1 MRALKLLAVGVG
13 LLVPAVALAQAAPSY
28 GFATYAARINAAG
41 NIAASTGL
49 QSVSHTGTGTFDL
62 VFARDINTCVPAAS
76 ILTVA
81 PGMLNV
87 ILKAGANNT
96 FTVAT
101 YSPSGIASDRAFSI
115 IVSCGP

>member
-1 MRALKLLAVGVG
+1 MRTLKLLAVGVS
-13 LLVPAVALAQAAPSY
+13 LLVPAAAQAQATY
-28 GFATYAARINAAG
+28 GFATYAARVNAAG

-49 QSVSHTGTGTFDL
+49 QSVSHTGTGTYDL

-76 ILTVA
+76 ILTVQT
-81 PGMLNV
+81 GMLNV
-87 ILKAGANNT
+87 ILKAGVNNT

-101 YSPSGIASDRAFSI
+101 YSPSAIAADRAFSI